1 MMKPV
6 LYITYDGL
14 LDPLGQSQ
22 VLPYVLRLGE
32 AGVHLLV
39 LSYEKPAQWNQPARA
54 DLRQSLAARG
64 VVWYALKYH
73 KTPALL
79 AKSYD
84 LARGLLL
91 AIVLIATRRVAI
103 VHARSYVAAV
113 MALVAKQLTGCKFLF
128 DMRGLWVDERVDG
141 HWWRPDSPLFR
152 IAKRFEASFLRH
164 ADHVVVLTTGLKALL
179 PAFPVMKHRPELPI
193 SVIPTCVDLHRFH
206 GCRRADTPQPS
217 PFHDQFT
224 YVYLGSVGALY
235 LMSEVVS
242 FFRVALEG
250 NPRALLLVMTNG
262 PAHGVQA
269 LLAEHGIPWDR
280 FQILDVSYEAVP
292 DHLAGAQ
299 ASVFFTKPCSS
310 RIAKYSTKFG
320 ESLASG
326 LPVVTNRGSV
336 DIDALLEQ
344 HRVGIVIDELTQ
356 EAYRDALGRL
366 EALMSDPELPDR
378 CRRVAAEHLSLDRGV
393 SAYQRIYD
401 ALSSDGAGWSLEMVA
416 R

>member
-269 LLAEHGIPWDR
+269 LLAEHGIR
-280 FQILDVSYEAVP
+280 
-292 DHLAGAQ
+292 AQ
-299 ASVFFTKPCSS
+299 
-310 RIAKYSTKFG
+310 
-320 ESLASG
+320 LG
-326 LPVVTNRGSV
+326 LPGSPLGGV
-336 DIDALLEQ
+336 
-344 HRVGIVIDELTQ
+344 HFS
-356 EAYRDALGRL
+356 AYRLQLQVIRQRARHEFVHRDVPRATWGLRRHRARRYQGQP
-366 EALMSDPELPDR
+366 EASNQQDRSTQLHRPVLLMQAPEMSW
-378 CRRVAAEHLSLDRGV
+378 CSLSVPPRTSV
-393 SAYQRIYD
+393 K
-401 ALSSDGAGWSLEMVA
+401 
-416 R
+416 